1 MEIAPPPGSL
11 RSIRTKAADRSPRQ
25 SAVSLPGCA
34 GLAWSGLA
42 WPGPAWPGPAWPGP
56 AWPGPGGGGVDAVG
70 DLDGEAQ
77 VGNVAWNEGPA
88 PFAVLR
94 GPVLLQVRVG
104 VGES

>member
-42 WPGPAWPGPAWPGP
+42 WSGLAWPGPA
-56 AWPGPGGGGVDAVG
+56 GGGVDAVG